1 MNGNIMN
8 KRSAKGR
15 TREEI
20 VDLFRACAAKNGPIN
35 GAIVMNSLLKGIVG
49 VAAASVVAVLA
60 SAGLADAQGLTKI
73 KFTTDWKIQ
82 GGHAWYYLA
91 RDKGYFRDEGLDV
104 TVDQGEGSA
113 VAIGRV
119 LSGAYDAGFGDI
131 NAVIQNAA
139 DRPGEQ
145 PVMVY
150 LVYNRAPYALI
161 AKSDGPI
168 KTLKDVEGR
177 IISAPAGSATLRMF
191 TPLAKLHD
199 IDTTKVKILNAAP
212 NLIEQMLVQGQAD
225 AITQFSATSYMNFLA
240 MHLDPEKDFRW
251 FFYSDYGLD
260 LCSNGV
266 VVSQRLLKENPKA
279 VAGLVKA
286 INRAILEVVA
296 HPNEGIALIQKL
308 EPLINADIE
317 TKRQAYFIDQQM
329 LTPETEKL
337 GIGDLSDSRLA
348 ASIKVVAEAYGLKR
362 VPDVREVFVRDFLP
376 SASDRDIKA
385 AAKK

>member
-1 MNGNIMN
+1 M
-8 KRSAKGR
+8 KYLVKG
-15 TREEI
+15 I
-20 VDLFRACAAKNGPIN
+20 LGFCAAV
-35 GAIVMNSLLKGIVG
+35 AFTSSVG
-49 VAAASVVAVLA
+49 
-60 SAGLADAQGLTKI
+60 AQGPTKI

-91 RDKGYFRDEGLDV
+91 KEKGYFRDEGLDV
-104 TVDQGEGSA
+104 TIDQGEGSA
-113 VAIGRV
+113 TAIGRV

-131 NAVIQNAA
+131 NAVMQNAA

-161 AKSDGPI
+161 VKADGPI
-168 KTLKDVEGR
+168 KTLKDVEGKTV
-177 IISAPAGSATLRMF
+177 SAPAGSATMRMF
-191 TPLAKLHD
+191 TPLGK
-199 IDTTKVKILNAAP
+199 INGFDTSKVKVLNAAP

-225 AITQFSATSYMNFLA
+225 GITQFSATSYMNFLA
-240 MHLDPEKDFRW
+240 MHLDPDKDFRW

-260 LCSNGV
+260 LYSNGI
-266 VVSQRLLKENPKA
+266 VVSQKLLKENPKA

-286 INRAILEVVA
+286 INRGILEVVA
-296 HPNEGIALIQKL
+296 HPDQGIALIQKL

-317 TKRQAYFIDQQM
+317 TKRQGYFIDQQM

-337 GIGDLSDSRLA
+337 GIGDLDDRRLA
-348 ASIKVVAEAYGLKR
+348 ASIKVVADAYGLKR
-362 VPDVREVFVRDFLP
+362 VPEVREVFVRDFLP
-376 SASDRDIKA
+376 PKSDRDIAA

>member
-1 MNGNIMN
+1 
-8 KRSAKGR
+8 
-15 TREEI
+15 
-20 VDLFRACAAKNGPIN
+20 
-35 GAIVMNSLLKGIVG
+35 MNSLLKGFAG
-49 VAAASVVAVLA
+49 VAVFACALT
-60 SAGLADAQGLTKI
+60 SAGVADAQGLTKI

-161 AKSDGPI
+161 AKSNGPI
-168 KTLKDVEGR
+168 KTLKDVEGH

-199 IDTTKVKILNAAP
+199 IDTAKVKILNAAP

-260 LCSNGV
+260 LYSNGI
-266 VVSQRLLKENPKA
+266 VVSQKLLKENPKA

-296 HPNEGIALIQKL
+296 HPNDGIALIQKL

-376 SASDRDIKA
+376 PTSDRDIKA

>member
-1 MNGNIMN
+1 M
-8 KRSAKGR
+8 K
-15 TREEI
+15 
-20 VDLFRACAAKNGPIN
+20 
-35 GAIVMNSLLKGIVG
+35 SLLMSIAG
-49 VAAASVVAVLA
+49 VAAAVALTC
-60 SAGLADAQGLTKI
+60 SAEAQGPTKI

-91 RDKGYFRDEGLDV
+91 KENGYFRDEGLDV

-150 LVYNRAPYALI
+150 LVYNGAPYALI
-161 AKSDGPI
+161 AKTNGPI
-168 KTLKDVEGR
+168 KTLKDVVGHTVG
-177 IISAPAGSATLRMF
+177 APAGSATLRMF
-191 TPLAKLHD
+191 TPLAKIVG
-199 IDTTKVKILNAAP
+199 IDPSQVKILNAAP
-212 NLIEQMLVQGQAD
+212 NLIEQLLVQGQAD
-225 AITQFSATSYMNFLA
+225 VIAQFSATSYMNFIA
-240 MHLDPEKDFRW
+240 MHLDPDRDFRW

-260 LCSNGV
+260 LYSNGV
-266 VVSQRLLKENPKA
+266 VVSQKLLKENPKA
-279 VAGLVKA
+279 VAGFVKA
-286 INRAILEVVA
+286 LNRAGSRRRRPPGSA
-296 HPNEGIALIQKL
+296 GIALVRRL

-329 LTPETEKL
+329 MTPETEKL
-337 GIGDLSDSRLA
+337 GIGDLDDGRLA
-348 ASIKVVAEAYGLKR
+348 ASIRVVADAYGLKR
-362 VPDVREVFVRDFLP
+362 VPELREVFVRDFLP
-376 SASDRDIKA
+376 PRSERDIKA